1 MLSVLAVLAL
11 AVLVGA
17 EAAPVAPAPSRLG
30 VVRIQQIFKDFQ
42 YARDQETAIKE
53 EFKKAEAEIENL
65 KKQIKEKT
73 DALRTDPLTGP
84 GSKRFKLGMLKI
96 KELEVELE
104 DKTEEFAK
112 MRRRRMAEFY
122 RSVYEKF
129 QKAVQDYAAKQGLDV
144 VITAPDTALSEE
156 SSESDS
162 PIAIQN
168 EILLRHVQ
176 YIGQACDITKQVIDL
191 MNANYAKTS
200 KNTKQL

>member
-1 MLSVLAVLAL
+1 M
-11 AVLVGA
+11 
-17 EAAPVAPAPSRLG
+17 
-30 VVRIQQIFKDFQ
+30 
-42 YARDQETAIKE
+42 KE
-53 EFKKAEAEIENL
+53 EFKKSEAEIENL

-129 QKAVQDYAAKQGLDV
+129 QKAVQEYAAKRGLDI
-144 VITAPDTALSEE
+144 VITAPDTELSEE
-156 SSESDS
+156 SSEADS

-168 EILLRHVQ
+168 EILLRHIQ
-176 YIGQACDITKQVIDL
+176 YIAPTCDITKDVINL
-191 MNANYAKTS
+191 MNANYAKTP
-200 KNTKQL
+200 KDTKQL